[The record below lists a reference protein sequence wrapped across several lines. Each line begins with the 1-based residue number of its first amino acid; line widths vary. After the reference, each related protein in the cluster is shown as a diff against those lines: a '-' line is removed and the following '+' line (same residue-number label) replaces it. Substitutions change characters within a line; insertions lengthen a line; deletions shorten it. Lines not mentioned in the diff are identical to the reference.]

1 MAVQIGV
8 RPPPAGAVE
17 LLLECHERIRHFTS
31 VARRLA
37 AGRDLPEP
45 QVAEAAAA
53 VRRYFAEALPLHA
66 ADEEESMVPRLRGRD
81 PALDGAL
88 SVMRREH
95 QAHAMRIE
103 PVVALCAE
111 LAAVPAKLAEL
122 APRLAEAADLLE
134 RHFAPHLAL
143 EEETLFPALKRVLD
157 AGGDARMVAEMRARR
172 AGASPTPVPRA
183 RG

>member
-8 RPPPAGAVE
+8 RPGSAGAVD
-17 LLLECHERIRHFTS
+17 LLLECHARIRHFIS

-37 AGRDLPEP
+37 AARGLPEAE
-45 QVAEAAAA
+45 VAEAAAG
-53 VRRYFAEALPLHA
+53 VRRYLAEALPLHA
-66 ADEEESMVPRLRGRD
+66 ADEEESMAPRLRGRD

-95 QAHAMRIE
+95 QSHGMRIE

-111 LAAVPAKLAEL
+111 LAAAPGRLPDL
-122 APRLAEAADLLE
+122 APRLAEAAEQLE

-157 AGGDARMVAEMRARR
+157 PAGEARMVAEMRARR
-172 AGASPTPVPRA
+172 AGATPTPAPR
-183 RG
+183 RKG